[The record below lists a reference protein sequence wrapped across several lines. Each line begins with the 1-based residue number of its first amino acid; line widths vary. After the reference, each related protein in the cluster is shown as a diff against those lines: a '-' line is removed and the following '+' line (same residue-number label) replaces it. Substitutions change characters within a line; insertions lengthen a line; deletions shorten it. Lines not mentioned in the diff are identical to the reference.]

1 MPKSSSAAV
10 VCSPTAATFTPAKA
24 RASSPY
30 SSSFSRTAFTALV
43 EVNATH
49 WYRPVTSPLT
59 ARSICCGV
67 RGGSTAM
74 VGTSSGTAPYSRSRS
89 ETTDACSLVRGTST
103 RQPNSGLVSYQDILL
118 FAAAASPTTATAPPR
133 VVATVTPAA
142 FRSGPIRPS
151 VVATVCWSVVVPSQV
166 IANGVASGQP
176 AAISILPRSAGAVSA
191 PKTTRVPVV

>member
-1 MPKSSSAAV
+1 
-10 VCSPTAATFTPAKA
+10 
-24 RASSPY
+24 
-30 SSSFSRTAFTALV
+30 
-43 EVNATH
+43 
-49 WYRPVTSPLT
+49 
-59 ARSICCGV
+59 
-67 RGGSTAM
+67 M

-89 ETTDACSLVRGTST
+89 DTADACSLVRGTST

-118 FAAAASPTTATAPPR
+118 FAAAASPTTATALPR

-176 AAISILPRSAGAVSA
+176 AAISILPSSCGAVSA
-191 PKTTRVPVV
+191 PSTASVPGPWDTWLASPAWITRSSPGASPVSAMPA